1 MPQGPGTYGKMRGRP
16 KKMEDGGSAKRLMQ
30 YMADGGMMPM
40 DPKVAR
46 GGMKVTDGGVMVK
59 IMPMED
65 GGAVKEMNGGGKNP
79 KKIKGA
85 SAVQRTSG
93 PGFTKTKSGSV
104 TKYNYD
110 EEGKP
115 GRFQQVAGK
124 QGRVPAVTGRTFVAD
139 ATTTGS
145 DANKMSFTTIR
156 PGLGGRVSTTITPDG
171 QKVQQRGDKPMTAKQ
186 LSDKAASR
194 KRTRIKK
201 KLMDTVAAAER
212 QGQSKQV
219 RQEPTGQLGA
229 VLPAQTA
236 RKENIEKAVRKG
248 SKGLKALAAKNPKL
262 KYVGKDGMKMPGGGH
277 VFKKANEG
285 TKVEGNPRA
294 EAKGQ
299 VKLRQANIARL
310 KKEKAGIQAGGSS
323 TGAKA
328 LAGDDKFK
336 SLVGLSNISS
346 SAVSKLHAGYDA
358 LIAAEQKQLA
368 GAMKA
373 AKRPPMLKKGDMEKA
388 MARAA
393 KQ

>member
-1 MPQGPGTYGKMRGRP
+1 MKYGD
-16 KKMEDGGSAKRLMQ
+16 KKMGDGGKAKQRLMQ
-30 YMADGGMMPM
+30 YMASGGMTPM
-40 DPKVAR
+40 DPKMAKH
-46 GGMKVTDGGVMVK
+46 GMKVTDGGVMVK

-65 GGAVKEMNGGGKNP
+65 GGAVKKMTHGGKHP
-79 KKIKGA
+79 KEIKGA

-104 TKYNYD
+104 TMYNYD

-124 QGRVPAVTGRTFVAD
+124 QGRLPAVTARTYVAD

-145 DANKMSFTTIR
+145 DANKMSFTRIK

-201 KLMDTVAAAER
+201 KLIDTVAAAER

-219 RQEPTGQLGA
+219 RQQPTGQLGA

-248 SKGLKALAAKNPKL
+248 SKGLKALAASNPKL
-262 KYVGKDGMKMPGGGH
+262 KYVGKKGMKMPGGGH
-277 VFKKANEG
+277 VFKK
-285 TKVEGNPRA
+285 
-294 EAKGQ
+294 
-299 VKLRQANIARL
+299 
-310 KKEKAGIQAGGSS
+310 
-323 TGAKA
+323 
-328 LAGDDKFK
+328 
-336 SLVGLSNISS
+336 
-346 SAVSKLHAGYDA
+346 
-358 LIAAEQKQLA
+358 
-368 GAMKA
+368 
-373 AKRPPMLKKGDMEKA
+373 
-388 MARAA
+388 
-393 KQ
+393 